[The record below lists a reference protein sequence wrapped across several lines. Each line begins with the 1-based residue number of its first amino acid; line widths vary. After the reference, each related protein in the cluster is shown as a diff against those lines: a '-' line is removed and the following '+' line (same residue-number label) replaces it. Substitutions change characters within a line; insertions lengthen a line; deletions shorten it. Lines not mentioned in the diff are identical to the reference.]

1 MITWLASLEDDD
13 FVAAKMLAEFGNKEG
28 IDLDDTYGLRSES
41 GLDSV
46 YEREYKSGSSSEDI
60 PKYRGTRS
68 KDLVISAFASR
79 EIRQSTDSMEPPTQR
94 RRRANSVIEVSDA
107 FH

>member
-28 IDLDDTYGLRSES
+28 INLDDNYGVKSES
-41 GLDSV
+41 GFDSV
-46 YEREYKSGSSSEDI
+46 YDNEYKSGSSSEEI

-68 KDLVISAFASR
+68 KDLVISAFGSR
-79 EIRQSTDSMEPPTQR
+79 EIRQSSDSMEPPTQR
-94 RRRANSVIEVSDA
+94 RRRANSVIEVRD
-107 FH
+107 